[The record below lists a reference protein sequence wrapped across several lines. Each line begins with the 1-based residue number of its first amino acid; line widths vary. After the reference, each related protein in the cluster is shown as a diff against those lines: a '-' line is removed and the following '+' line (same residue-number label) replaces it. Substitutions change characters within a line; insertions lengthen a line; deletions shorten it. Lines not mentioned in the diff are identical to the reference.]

1 MLLAIR
7 EKVQGWIAWAI
18 VLVLIVPFALWGID
32 QYSTG
37 ERQQVV
43 AEVNGES
50 ITGTEFLRFYNRQRM
65 RLQEQFG
72 DMYDQVVEDQQLRD
86 QVLDSLI
93 ESRLIKQ
100 WAEKQGLLI
109 SDEQLAS
116 VIQAAEVFHE
126 NGQFSEQV
134 YQDLLMR
141 NGLTVSS
148 FEYEQ
153 RQFLI
158 ETQFRGLTES
168 SVFATPSELETL
180 FQLQNQR
187 RDIDYIRLDQR
198 VYRDQIKINE
208 DDMQAYYES
217 NKDSFVTPEQVVVE
231 YVSLSMDKIAD
242 SLQISDQDVR
252 EFYETNISM
261 FTQPEMRRARH
272 ILIRAED
279 EEVALAEIKDIQA
292 KLDSG
297 EDFSELAKEHSQDP
311 GSAMN
316 GGDLDFFEAG
326 MMVPEFDEVV
336 FNMQVG
342 DISDV
347 VKTDFGWHLIQLT
360 DINEQRA
367 LDFKDVKQDVEEQLK
382 LEMAERLYFEQL
394 ETLNTVAY
402 EQPDSLEP
410 LLSIVDGDIQISE
423 AFPREGASEGWM
435 ALPKVLEATFS
446 DDVFKSRLNSA
457 AIEVEPNTSIVLRI
471 KDYTPEYQQTFAE
484 VKDQI
489 NARLVR
495 QASIEKASKLAD
507 EVMVQLEEGKDP
519 ESLVRSGVEWH
530 VVGFIERQN
539 QQVLPQISQAAF
551 KAKKPVDDQPTW
563 TRTQLTTGDTV
574 LIRINKVDVVENEET
589 RSKMGQIEQALV
601 SIYGAS
607 EVEARIDSIKA
618 EAKVKK
624 LSIYQTIK

>member
-50 ITGTEFLRFYNRQRM
+50 ISGTEFLRFYNRQRM

-72 DMYDQVVEDQQLRD
+72 DMYDQVVEDEQLRD

-109 SDEQLAS
+109 SDQQLAS
-116 VIQAAEVFHE
+116 VIQAAEVFQE

-134 YQDLLMR
+134 YQDLLLR

-148 FEYEQ
+148 FEFEQ

-168 SVFATPSELETL
+168 SVFTTPSELEAL

-187 RDIDYIRLDQR
+187 RNIDYIRLDQR
-198 VYRDQIKINE
+198 VYRDKIKISE
-208 DDMQAYYES
+208 DDMQAYYET

-231 YVSLSMDKIAD
+231 YVSLSLDKIAE

-252 EFYETNISM
+252 GFYEANIGL

-272 ILIRAED
+272 ILIRGED
-279 EEVALAEIKDIQA
+279 EEAALAEVKDIQA
-292 KLDSG
+292 KLAAG
-297 EDFSELAKEHSQDP
+297 EDFAELAKAHSQDP

-316 GGDLDFFEAG
+316 GGDLDYFEAG

-336 FNMQVG
+336 FKMQVG

-367 LDFKDVKQDVEEQLK
+367 LDFEEVKPDVEEQLK
-382 LEMAERLYFEQL
+382 LETAERLYFEQL

-410 LLSIVDGDIQISE
+410 LLSIVDGDIQTSE
-423 AFPREGASEGWM
+423 AFPREGATQGWM

-446 DDVFKSRLNSA
+446 EDVFKSRLNSA

-484 VKDQI
+484 VEAQI
-489 NARLVR
+489 KERLVR
-495 QASIEKASKLAD
+495 QASIEKAAKLAD
-507 EVMVQLEEGKDP
+507 EVMAQVEDGKDP

-530 VVGFIERQN
+530 VVGFIGREN
-539 QQVLPQISQAAF
+539 QQVLPQISKAAF
-551 KAKKPVDDQPTW
+551 TAKKPVDDKAAW

-574 LIRINKVDVVENEET
+574 LIRINEVDVLENEET
-589 RSKMGQIEQALV
+589 RSQMGQIEQTLV

-607 EVEARIDSIKA
+607 EVEARLDSIKA
-618 EAKVKK
+618 AAKIKK
-624 LSIYQTIK
+624 HSIYQTIK

>member
-43 AEVNGES
+43 AEVNGET

-72 DMYDQVVEDQQLRD
+72 DMFDQVVEDEPLRD

-100 WAEKQGLLI
+100 WAEKQGMLI
-109 SDEQLAS
+109 SDQQLAS
-116 VIQAAEVFHE
+116 VIQAAEVFQE
-126 NGQFSEQV
+126 NGRFSERV

-148 FEYEQ
+148 FEFEQ

-168 SVFATPSELETL
+168 SVFTTSSELEAL
-180 FQLQNQR
+180 FKLQNQR

-198 VYRDQIKINE
+198 VYRDQIKISE
-208 DDMQAYYES
+208 DDMQAYYEA
-217 NKDSFVTPEQVVVE
+217 NKDVFVTPEQVVVE
-231 YVSLSMDKIAD
+231 YVSLSMDEIVA
-242 SLQISDQDVR
+242 SLQVSDQDVSDY
-252 EFYETNISM
+252 YETNIGL

-272 ILIRAED
+272 ILIRGE

-292 KLDSG
+292 KLAAG
-297 EDFSELAKEHSQDP
+297 EDFAKLAQSHSQDP

-316 GGDLDFFEAG
+316 GGDLDFFESG

-336 FNMQVG
+336 FKMQVG
-342 DISDV
+342 DVSDV
-347 VKTDFGWHLIQLT
+347 VKTDFGWHLIKLT
-360 DINEQRA
+360 DISEQRA
-367 LDFKDVKQDVEEQLK
+367 QDFNEVKQDVAHQLK
-382 LEMAERLYFEQL
+382 LETAERLYFEQL

-410 LLSIVDGDIQISE
+410 LLTIVDGGIQTSK
-423 AFPREGASEGWM
+423 AFSREGGSEGWV

-484 VKDQI
+484 VESQI
-489 NARLVR
+489 NTRLVR
-495 QASIEKASKLAD
+495 QESIRKAAELAD
-507 EVMVQLEEGKDP
+507 KLMAEIEAGAEPKT
-519 ESLVRSGVEWH
+519 LVRSGVEWH

-551 KAKKPVDDQPTW
+551 KAKKPVDGQPTW
-563 TRTQLTTGDTV
+563 APTQLTTGDTV
-574 LIRINKVDVVENEET
+574 LIRINQVDVLETEQT
-589 RSKMGQIEQALV
+589 RSQMGQIEQALA

-607 EVEARIDSIKA
+607 EVEARIDSIKQA
-618 EAKVKK
+618 AKIKK
-624 LSIYQTIK
+624 RDIYLTIR

>member
-43 AEVNGES
+43 AEVNGET

-72 DMYDQVVEDQQLRD
+72 DMYDQVVEDEQLRE

-100 WAEKQGLLI
+100 WAAKQGLLI
-109 SDEQLAS
+109 SDQQLAS
-116 VIQAAEVFHE
+116 VIQEAEVFQE
-126 NGQFSEQV
+126 NGVFSERV

-148 FEYEQ
+148 FEFEQ

-168 SVFATPSELETL
+168 SVFTTPTELEAL

-198 VYRDQIKINE
+198 VYRDQIKVSE
-208 DDMQAYYES
+208 DDMLAFYEA
-217 NKDSFVTPEQVVVE
+217 NKALFITPEQVVVE
-231 YVSLSMDKIAD
+231 YVSLSMDNIVE
-242 SLQISDQDVR
+242 SLQVSVDDVR
-252 EFYETNISM
+252 EYYELNIGL
-261 FTQPEMRRARH
+261 FTQPEMRRASH
-272 ILIRAED
+272 ILIRGD
-279 EEVALAEIKDIQA
+279 EEVALAEIQDIQA
-292 KLDSG
+292 RLEAG
-297 EDFSELAKEHSQDP
+297 EDFAELAQAHSQDP
-311 GSAMN
+311 GSAVN
-316 GGDLDFFEAG
+316 GGDLDFFESG

-336 FNMQVG
+336 FKMQVG
-342 DISDV
+342 EVSDI
-347 VKTDFGWHLIQLT
+347 VKTDFGWHLIKLT
-360 DINEQRA
+360 DINEQQA
-367 LDFKDVKQDVEEQLK
+367 LDFNEVKQDVEHQLK
-382 LEMAERLYFEQL
+382 LETAERLYFEQL

-410 LLSIVDGDIQISE
+410 LLSIVDDVIKTSE
-423 AFPREGASEGWM
+423 PFSREGGSEGWM

-446 DDVFKSRLNSA
+446 DDVFKSRLNSV

-471 KDYTPEYQQTFAE
+471 KDYTPEYQQTFSE
-484 VKDQI
+484 VEAQI
-489 NARLVR
+489 KTRLVR
-495 QASIEKASKLAD
+495 QASIAKAAELAD
-507 EVMVQLEEGKDP
+507 EVMAKIEAGVEPQ
-519 ESLVRSGVEWH
+519 SLVKSGVEWH

-551 KAKKPVDDQPTW
+551 KAKKPVDGQPTW
-563 TRTQLTTGDTV
+563 TRTQLTTGDTI
-574 LIRINKVDVVENEET
+574 LIRINQLDVLENEQT
-589 RSKMGQIEQALV
+589 RSQMGQVEQALA

-607 EVEARIDSIKA
+607 EVEARIDSIKQA
-618 EAKVKK
+618 AKINKR
-624 LSIYQTIK
+624 SIYLTIR